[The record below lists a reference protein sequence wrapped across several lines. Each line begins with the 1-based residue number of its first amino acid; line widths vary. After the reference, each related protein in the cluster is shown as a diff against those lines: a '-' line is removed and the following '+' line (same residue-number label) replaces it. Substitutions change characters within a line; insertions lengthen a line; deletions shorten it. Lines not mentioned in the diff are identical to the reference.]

1 MAHSLVQKL
10 QLKEGYQ
17 AAVINAPEHYR
28 VLLGVL
34 PTGVKMSNTLESSSS
49 LDWLQVF
56 VRSIDDLE
64 QNAPTTLAVIKPNT
78 VLWFTYPKKTGKIKT
93 DITRDIGWEILINA
107 GWDGV
112 TQISVDDTWSAL
124 RFRPIEQIIRRGTLK
139 A

>member
-28 VLLGVL
+28 AVLGIL
-34 PTGVKMSNTLESSSS
+34 PTGVKMGDMLVPS

-56 VRSIDDLE
+56 VRSIEDLE
-64 QNAPTTLAVIKPNT
+64 QNVPTALQVVKPTT

-93 DITRDIGWEILINA
+93 DIARDIGWEILLNA

-112 TQISVDDTWSAL
+112 TQISIDDTWSAL
-124 RFRPIEQIIRRGTLK
+124 RFRPVTQIMRRGTLK
-139 A
+139 D